1 MREFK
6 DDEGRPWILAL
17 TCAAAERLKD
27 LVTADIEEE
36 VTAEDGTVTKSTKTV
51 PFDIGDVA
59 LVAPLMS
66 VLHRDMIKRGE
77 VVYAILRHQVEQKGL
92 TREQFLDG
100 MRGESLDAAADALE
114 SEVIAFF
121 PPSRR
126 DLVSDTVRTVREM
139 FVELSA
145 TARRQVQA
153 MSETGLS
160 GISSGRRQ
168 ASSASTQ
175 ANGPTDSSQ
184 LLETHA

>member
-1 MREFK
+1 MKEFK
-6 DDEGRPWILAL
+6 DDEGRPWVIAL

-27 LVTADIEEE
+27 LVTVEIEEE
-36 VTAEDGTVTKSTKTV
+36 VTAEDGEVTKTKRIV

-66 VLHRDMIKRGE
+66 ILHRDMCKRGE
-77 VVYAILRHQVEQKGL
+77 VIYAILRQQVEQKGL

-145 TARRQVQA
+145 TARRQVQT
-153 MSETGLS
+153 MSASALS
-160 GISSGRRQ
+160 GISSGKPQ
-168 ASSASTQ
+168 ASLESTLES
-175 ANGPTDSSQ
+175 GHSDSSQ